1 MSSLLMLS
9 PAPVIENT
17 GGEVILDVK
26 FVEGMKLHC
35 QLWPGPVRC
44 VLWRGPH
51 RIDDPM
57 RYTIA
62 RLGFELILL
71 DQGAPVPE
79 LLLDETALV
88 YCAADDM
95 KHFDLPK
102 AMLGRFG
109 KLVYTV
115 EQALGG
121 RVGAAL
127 ALQAPVR
134 RRLGSALW
142 NLRHERALR
151 RALHEADGIH
161 CNGYPA
167 HRAYRRLNERAL
179 VYLDN
184 RIRTPMTARAADQEA
199 RAARLT
205 SGAPLRLAWYGQMT
219 AESGVTDLLPV
230 AHLLAMRGVAFRLE
244 LFGTGPLEERLRAG
258 IAALGLGERVTVGAN
273 TGFEARLA
281 PHLRREADLFLF
293 PRRLPSPQGT
303 YVEAMGCGLPVL
315 AYANAMTRPLMRA
328 SGAGW
333 TVRKGSPGAMARMVA
348 RLDGN
353 RAALIA
359 ASGKAVEFARANS
372 FETVFARR
380 MTDLREIAGVE
391 VD

>member
-9 PAPVIENT
+9 PAPVLENT

-51 RIDDPM
+51 VIDDPM
-57 RYTIA
+57 RYTTA
-62 RLGFELILL
+62 KLGFELILL

-88 YCAADDM
+88 YCAADNM
-95 KHFDLPK
+95 KHFDLPA

-121 RVGAAL
+121 RVSAAL
-127 ALQAPVR
+127 EQQAPVR

-151 RALHEADGIH
+151 RALREADGIH

-167 HRAYRRLNERAL
+167 YRAYRRLNDRAL

-184 RIRTPMTARAADQEA
+184 RIRLPMIARGADQEA
-199 RAARLT
+199 RAARQAA
-205 SGAPLRLAWYGQMT
+205 GGPLRLAWYGVMT
-219 AESGVTDLLPV
+219 PESGVTDLLPV
-230 AHLLAMRGVAFRLE
+230 AQLLAMRGVDFRLE
-244 LFGTGPLEERLRAG
+244 LFGSGPMEDRLQQG
-258 IAALGLGERVTVGAN
+258 IAALGLTDRVTIAPN
-273 TGFEARLA
+273 KGFEVRLA
-281 PHLRREADLFLF
+281 PHLRREADLFLS

-303 YVEAMGCGLPVL
+303 YVEALGCGLPVL
-315 AYANAMTRPLMRA
+315 AYSNAMTRRLMRA
-328 SGAGW
+328 SKAGW
-333 TVRKGSPGAMARMVA
+333 TVRKGSPGAMARA
-348 RLDGN
+348 IERLDRDR
-353 RAALIA
+353 RALTA
-359 ASGKAVEFARANS
+359 ASARAVDYARANT

-380 MTDLREIAGVE
+380 MTDLREIAGVDVE
-391 VD
+391 